1 MKRPT
6 SFLIQHSRLLVV
18 PVWADRIE
26 PWTSEDPASIAV
38 RATKPW
44 EFATSRT
51 VLDAPPT
58 DFLTGC
64 GASEEPSATLDQD
77 LDVPVPVN
85 TFLDAQSLEELEKF
99 VFRFGPV
106 CAHEIK
112 SLDGAGKPAAIW
124 QEQSVIA
131 YQNRVALF
139 YEQKIFRHLWDL
151 CNALKKLDAW
161 AMAGGI
167 QACSDFHAKDKDSD
181 LDLESIRSSEWHH
194 FLIRNH
200 FPADPLSADVEA
212 VERELTSLFEIVE
225 EYRSTA
231 EGGDSDEI
239 LGKLSTFWDQLDE
252 WSIHYIAM
260 TNNPRRLSPL
270 HAVHYRV
277 GKRLLADVMN
287 LFPTKLTWIDFR
299 VENVPSPERSGIRSL
314 LYYALRRNFEGM
326 YPYRK
331 CRTEGCKQWF
341 TGPANKEHHDEHCE
355 RKDGE
360 RRRRAQGKLA
370 RTAV

>member
-6 SFLIQHSRLLVV
+6 SFLIPHSKLLVV

-44 EFATSRT
+44 EFVTSRT
-51 VLDAPPT
+51 LHDAPPT

-64 GASEEPSATLDQD
+64 GAAAEPSKTLDQD

-85 TFLDAQSLEELEKF
+85 TFLNAQSPEELEQF
-99 VFRFGPV
+99 VFKFGPV
-106 CAHEIK
+106 FAHEIK
-112 SLDGAGKPAAIW
+112 SLDGAGKPAEIW
-124 QEQSVIA
+124 QERSVIA
-131 YQNRVALF
+131 YQNRAALF

-161 AMAGGI
+161 ANAGGI
-167 QACSDFHAKDKDSD
+167 QACCDFYAKYKDSD
-181 LDLESIRSSEWHH
+181 LDLESIRSEWDH
-194 FLIRNH
+194 FLFRYR
-200 FPADPLSADVEA
+200 FPADPPAADVEA
-212 VERELTSLFEIVE
+212 VERELTSLFEMVE
-225 EYRSTA
+225 EYRSSA
-231 EGGDSDEI
+231 EGGDDDEI
-239 LGKLSTFWDQLDE
+239 LGKLSTFWDPVNE
-252 WSIHYIAM
+252 WSFHYEAM
-260 TNNPRRLSPL
+260 TNDPRRLPPF

-314 LYYALRRNFEGM
+314 LYYAFRLNFEGM

-331 CRTEGCKQWF
+331 CRTAGCNQWF
-341 TGPANKEHHDEHCE
+341 TGPPNKEHHDTACKK
-355 RKDGE
+355 KDGE
-360 RRRRAQGKLA
+360 RRRRAQLMLA